1 MIKHFAFFVALLL
14 SSLSHAQSVFN
25 AELIRKLDE
34 PDTGERFKVYIMVKA
49 GTELSGSGLG
59 QTVLHYKSGNIYA
72 ATSTLSDLK
81 QLAKLKQVLRI
92 EHTAHKL
99 QLMGDTCLVRNRI
112 KGIHDGLTP
121 LTQAYDGT
129 GVVVGVIDSG
139 TDFNHP
145 DFKDATG
152 KSRINY
158 LWDMNKPVAVNTPT
172 PFGYGQEWNNTEIDL
187 GQCTHDDQAHFGHGT
202 ASSGIAAGN
211 GLAINHYKGMAPK
224 ADIVVVALDFNDP
237 NHTIADAVHYIF
249 EKAALIGKPVVIN
262 ASVGDYDGS
271 HDGTDLE
278 SRIIDTM
285 ITETNG
291 GRALVASAGNA
302 GNIPFHVGYHIT
314 AADTNFSWLQGNP
327 TLRLD
332 EYADTM
338 DIKNV
343 TWSVGVN
350 NPAFHNLGRTG
361 FKVYNYALNTLK
373 RDTIYHNSQRIGVV
387 ESIADINAFGVY
399 RLNLKIRADSANFLW
414 RIEHNGTGRTDSW
427 SFDYVTSG
435 LPTNT
440 LYPNIAHYKKAD
452 TAQTIVSGFQ
462 CSKEVIAVANYVNRN
477 QYVDVNNT
485 VQTTTEIPGDIAA
498 SSSIGPSR
506 DNKVKPDITA
516 SGATILTCAA
526 LGMLPNLITNAPQVV
541 AQGGFHITAGGT
553 SASSPVV
560 AGLAALYFQKNPT
573 ATNQQLK
580 LAIIN
585 CAYSD
590 GYTTATLPNS
600 RWGYGKLD
608 GFAAMTCNPPA
619 SGLNDHAQ
627 NSSLSIYPNPVT
639 DEATITF
646 HDNSS
651 RSIRVYNSAGQLV
664 RQETSASESYVFK
677 KGNLAPGLYLV
688 LSEAKNEVHKVKML
702 IL

>member
-1 MIKHFAFFVALLL
+1 MIRYFIVFTILLFSFL
-14 SSLSHAQSVFN
+14 SDAQSVFN
-25 AELIRKLDE
+25 AELIRKLEE
-34 PDTGERFKVYIMVKA
+34 PDTGERLRVYIMVKP
-49 GTELSGSGLG
+49 GTELNGSGFE
-59 QTVLHYKSGNIYA
+59 QTTLHYKSGNIYA
-72 ATSTLSDLK
+72 ATSTLPDLK
-81 QLAKLKQVLRI
+81 KLATLKQVVRI
-92 EHTAHKL
+92 EHTVHKL
-99 QLMGDTCLVRNRI
+99 QLMGDTCVVRNRI
-112 KGIHDGLTP
+112 KGIHDGLAP

-129 GVVVGVIDSG
+129 GVVVGIIDSG
-139 TDFNHP
+139 TDFSHP
-145 DFKDATG
+145 DFKDSNG
-152 KSRINY
+152 KSRISY
-158 LWDMNKPVAVNTPT
+158 LWDMNKPLAANTPT
-172 PFGYGQEWNNTEIDL
+172 LFGYGQEWNNTEIDL
-187 GQCTHDDQAHFGHGT
+187 GQCTHDDLAHYGHGT

-211 GLAINHYKGMAPK
+211 GLAINHFKGMAPK
-224 ADIVVVALDFNDP
+224 ADIVVVALDFSNP
-237 NHTIADAVHYIF
+237 NHTIADAVQYIF
-249 EKAALIGKPVVIN
+249 AKASLMGKPVVIN

-285 ITETNG
+285 ITQTP

-302 GNIPFHVGYHIT
+302 GHVPFHVGYTIT
-314 AADTNFSWLQGNP
+314 PADTNFSWIQGNMV
-327 TLRLD
+327 LRLD
-332 EYADTM
+332 EYADTTA
-338 DIKNV
+338 IKNV
-343 TWSVGVN
+343 KWSVGVN
-350 NPAFHNLGRTG
+350 NPAFHKLGRTG

-373 RDTIYHNSQRIGVV
+373 RDTIYHNAQRIGIV

-414 RIEHNGTGRTDSW
+414 RIEHSGTGRTDSW
-427 SFDYVTSG
+427 SFDYVTSS
-435 LPTNT
+435 LPNSSQ
-440 LYPNIAHYKKAD
+440 YPDIMHYKKAD

-485 VQTTTEIPGDIAA
+485 VQITTEVPGDIAA

-526 LGMLPNLITNAPQVV
+526 MGMLPNLIANAPQVV
-541 AQGGFHITAGGT
+541 AQGGYHITAGGT

-585 CAYSD
+585 CAYND
-590 GYTTATLPNS
+590 AYTTASLPNS

-608 GFAAMTCNPPA
+608 GFSAMTCNTSTA
-619 SGLNDHAQ
+619 GLDQLPQDAGFM
-627 NSSLSIYPNPVT
+627 IYPNPVR
-639 DEATITF
+639 DEAMLVF
-646 HDNSS
+646 GDNSL
-651 RSIRVYNSAGQLV
+651 RTIRVYNSAGQLV
-664 RQETSASESYVFK
+664 RQDSCASESYSFK
-677 KGNLAPGLYLV
+677 KNNLAPGLYVV
-688 LSEAKNEVHKVKML
+688 LTEAKNELRKVKML

>member
-1 MIKHFAFFVALLL
+1 MIKHFAFFVTLLF
-14 SSLSHAQSVFN
+14 SSLSDAQSVFN

-34 PDTGERFKVYIMVKA
+34 PDTGERFRVFIMVKS

-59 QTVLHYKSGNIYA
+59 QTILHYKSGNIYA
-72 ATSTLSDLK
+72 ATSTVSDLK
-81 QLAKLKQVLRI
+81 KLATQKQVVRI

-112 KGIHDGLTP
+112 KDIHDGLAP

-129 GVVVGVIDSG
+129 GVVVGIIDSG
-139 TDFNHP
+139 TDFSHP
-145 DFKDATG
+145 DFKDASG
-152 KSRINY
+152 KSRIKY
-158 LWDMNKPVAVNTPT
+158 LWDMNKALAVNTPT
-172 PFGYGQEWNNTEIDL
+172 LFGYGQEWNHTEIDL
-187 GQCTHDDQAHFGHGT
+187 GQCTHDDLAHFGHGT

-211 GLAINHYKGMAPK
+211 GLAINHYKGMAPQ
-224 ADIVVVALDFNDP
+224 ADLVVVALDFNDP

-249 EKAALIGKPVVIN
+249 DKATLLGKPVVIN

-278 SRIIDTM
+278 SKIIDTM
-285 ITETNG
+285 ITETN

-302 GNIPFHVGYHIT
+302 GHIPFHVGYNIT
-314 AADTNFSWLQGNP
+314 PADTGFSWLQGNL

-332 EYADTM
+332 EYADTVN
-338 DIKNV
+338 IKNAK
-343 TWSVGVN
+343 WSVGVN

-373 RDTIYHNSQRIGVV
+373 RDTIYHNAQRIGIV

-414 RIEHNGTGRTDSW
+414 RIEHSGTGRTDSW
-427 SFDYVTSG
+427 SFDYVTAG
-435 LPTNT
+435 LPNSSQ
-440 LYPNIAHYKKAD
+440 YANITHYKKAD

-477 QYVDVNNT
+477 HYVDVNGT
-485 VQTTTEIPGDIAA
+485 VQTTTEVPGDIAA

-506 DNKVKPDITA
+506 DQKVKPDITA

-526 LGMLPNLITNAPQVV
+526 MGMLPNLIANAPQVV
-541 AQGGFHITAGGT
+541 AQGGYHITAGGT

-585 CAYSD
+585 CAYHD
-590 GYTTATLPNS
+590 AYTTASLPNS

-608 GFAAMTCNPPA
+608 GFSTMTCNTSS
-619 SGLNDHAQ
+619 SGLNDLAKEPE
-627 NSSLSIYPNPVT
+627 LTVYPNPLT
-639 DEATITF
+639 DEATLVF
-646 HDNSS
+646 GDNSS
-651 RSIRVYNSAGQLV
+651 RTIRVYNSAGQLV
-664 RQETSASESYVFK
+664 RHDSCGSESYVLK
-677 KGNLAPGLYLV
+677 KNNLPPGLYLV
-688 LSEAKNEVHKVKML
+688 LTEAKNEVRKVKMI

>member
-1 MIKHFAFFVALLL
+1 MHKYFTCFIALLL

-25 AELIRKLDE
+25 AELIRKLE
-34 PDTGERFKVYIMVKA
+34 EADTGERFRVYIMVKA
-49 GTELSGSGLG
+49 GTELSRSGLEE
-59 QTVLHYKSGNIYA
+59 TTLHYKSGNIYA
-72 ATSTLSDLK
+72 ATSTLGDLK
-81 QLAKLKQVLRI
+81 KLAALKQVLRI

-99 QLMGDTCLVRNRI
+99 RLMADTCLVRNRI
-112 KGIHDGLTP
+112 KNIHDGLPP

-129 GVVVGVIDSG
+129 GVIVGIIDSG
-139 TDFNHP
+139 TDFSHP
-145 DFKDATG
+145 DFKDANG

-158 LWDMNKPVAVNTPT
+158 LWDMNKPLAANTPT
-172 PFGYGQEWNNTEIDL
+172 LFGYGQEWTNTEIDL
-187 GQCTHDDQAHFGHGT
+187 GQCTHDDLAHYGHGT

-224 ADIVVVALDFNDP
+224 ANIIVVALDFNDP
-237 NHTIADAVHYIF
+237 NHTIADAVQYIF
-249 EKAALIGKPVVIN
+249 AKAAQMGKPVVIN

-278 SRIIDTM
+278 SKIIDTM
-285 ITETNG
+285 ITQST
-291 GRALVASAGNA
+291 GRALVAAAGNA
-302 GNIPFHVGYHIT
+302 GHIPFHVGYNIS
-314 AADTNFSWLQGNP
+314 AADTGFSWIRGN
-327 TLRLD
+327 TVLRLD
-332 EYADTM
+332 EYADTS

-343 TWSVGVN
+343 KWSVGVN
-350 NPAFHNLGRTG
+350 NPAFHDLGRTG

-373 RDTIYHNSQRIGVV
+373 RDTIYHNTQRIGIV

-399 RLNLKIRADSANFLW
+399 RLNLKIRADSASFLW
-414 RIEHNGTGRTDSW
+414 RIEHSGTGRTDSW

-435 LPTNT
+435 LPGSAQ
-440 LYPNIAHYKKAD
+440 YAAMVHYKKAD

-462 CSKEVIAVANYVNRN
+462 CSKEVITVANYVNRN

-485 VQTTTEIPGDIAA
+485 VQITAEIPGDIAA
-498 SSSIGPSR
+498 NSSIGPSR

-516 SGATILTCAA
+516 SGNTILASAA
-526 LGMLPNLITNAPQVV
+526 MGMLPNLIANAPQVV
-541 AQGGFHITAGGT
+541 AQGGYHITAGGT

-585 CAYSD
+585 CAYND
-590 GYTTATLPNS
+590 MYTTTSLPNS

-608 GFAAMTCNPPA
+608 GFSAMTCNTSTA
-619 SGLNDHAQ
+619 GLDQLAQ
-627 NSSLSIYPNPVT
+627 AGGLILYPNPVT
-639 DEATITF
+639 NEAMLIF
-646 HDNSS
+646 GDNSS
-651 RSIRVYNSAGQLV
+651 KTINVYNSAGQLV
-664 RQETSASESYVFK
+664 RQDTCGSENYIFK
-677 KGNLAPGLYLV
+677 KNNLAPGLYLV
-688 LSEAKNEVHKVKML
+688 SIESKNEVRKVKML